1 MKNIKLFLLVAL
13 VVCSLLPLQA
23 QKFKTLAQTPPMGW
37 NSWNKFACDVSEV
50 LIRET
55 ADAMVSSG
63 MKDAGYEYVIIDDC
77 WQVGRDSLGFIQPDP
92 KRFPSGIKALA
103 DYVHSKGL
111 KFGIYSCAGDK
122 TCGGRPAGR
131 GHEYQDAL
139 MYAKWGVDYLKYD
152 WCNTDKLNAEGSYTT
167 MRDALYE
174 AGRPIV
180 FSLCEWGNNKPW
192 LWAKEVGHL
201 WRTTGDIYNCF
212 DCINDHGT
220 WKSWGV
226 MQIIDKQD
234 SLRRYA
240 GPGHWNDPDML
251 EVGNGMPLN
260 ESRAHF
266 SMWCMLTAPLVA
278 GNDIRTMTPETQRV
292 LANKEIIAIDQ
303 DSLGIQGFRH
313 SVKDSVETWLKPL
326 RNGQWAMFMLNRSIS
341 PKTIA
346 LEWKTFSVTDSFSNR
361 TLDTTGK
368 EFYKLRDLWMN
379 KITGDTRKPLKA
391 IIPAHDV
398 LCLRL
403 SR

>member
-1 MKNIKLFLLVAL
+1 MPK
-13 VVCSLLPLQA
+13 
-23 QKFKTLAQTPPMGW
+23 
-37 NSWNKFACDVSEV
+37 V
-50 LIRET
+50 LISPCVMPFT
-55 ADAMVSSG
+55 IG
-63 MKDAGYEYVIIDDC
+63 
-77 WQVGRDSLGFIQPDP
+77 
-92 KRFPSGIKALA
+92 
-103 DYVHSKGL
+103 
-111 KFGIYSCAGDK
+111 
-122 TCGGRPAGR
+122 
-131 GHEYQDAL
+131 
-139 MYAKWGVDYLKYD
+139 
-152 WCNTDKLNAEGSYTT
+152 
-167 MRDALYE
+167 
-174 AGRPIV
+174 
-180 FSLCEWGNNKPW
+180 LCEWGNNKPW

-234 SLRRYA
+234 SLRQYA

-260 ESRAHF
+260 ESKAHF

-278 GNDIRTMTPETQRV
+278 GNDLRTMTPETQSL
-292 LANKEIIAIDQ
+292 LANKEVIAIDQ

-326 RNGQWAMFMLNRSIS
+326 KNGEWAVFLLNRSIS
-341 PKTIA
+341 PKTIS
-346 LEWKTFSVTDSFSNR
+346 LDWKTFSVTDSFSNR

-368 EFYKLRDLWMN
+368 EIYKLRDLWIKKN
-379 KITGDTRKPLKA
+379 TGDTRKLLKA

-403 SR
+403 FK